1 MLSKDWHVTIRHF
14 LYLAAFCLCFFW
26 GMGHFFPAP
35 QPVHGPV
42 AILTPSPAEHEI
54 HAIEQSQKVISQT
67 LGGVVSVLDR
77 PGATVFSKATGFNT
91 AQSAQILHGAKP
103 HTVTKISVSTIAPT
117 PAPLASDDL
126 SKKIYN
132 AAYAADTKAINE
144 TTTKV
149 DISQQ
154 ETPTSRFGSAFL
166 TNGGTGLSF
175 AAYRHKQIDINLA
188 AVLNN
193 NHLSPAICP
202 QYKIPHTSLDAGPCL
217 SISHGI
223 QFNFGITEQF

>member
-1 MLSKDWHVTIRHF
+1 M
-14 LYLAAFCLCFFW
+14 
-26 GMGHFFPAP
+26 
-35 QPVHGPV
+35 
-42 AILTPSPAEHEI
+42 
-54 HAIEQSQKVISQT
+54 
-67 LGGVVSVLDR
+67 
-77 PGATVFSKATGFNT
+77 

-103 HTVTKISVSTIAPT
+103 HTATKISVSTNGPT
-117 PAPLASDDL
+117 PAPLATDDL

-132 AAYAADTKAINE
+132 AAYAADTKAISE

-175 AAYRHKQIDINLA
+175 AAYRHKQIDVNLA
-188 AVLNN
+188 AIFSNS
-193 NHLSPAICP
+193 HLSAAICP
-202 QYKIPHTSLDAGPCL
+202 QYKIPHTSLEAGPCM
-217 SISHGI
+217 SVSRGV